1 MRTAINLVAV
11 ITVTLLTLTGC
22 AARESSQESLQV
34 RDLLPAWNDTA
45 AVSRITDFVRRV
57 TTPGTA
63 DFVPEPDRVA
73 VFDNDGTLWP
83 EDPVPVQLAYA
94 IDEANRLA
102 AADPAVAIDP
112 MVKAAQRGDAATL
125 LAGEGQNGLMRVLAL
140 SHVGMTT
147 DEFADR
153 VSSWLTTARHP
164 RFGRPYDQLT
174 YEPQQQLLKY
184 LRGNGFDTYIV
195 SGGGADFLRVFSDRV
210 YGIPPE
216 RVVGST
222 ATVRFE
228 MRAGKPVLVKTA
240 DYVFVNDKDGKPA
253 GIHNFIARRPILAVG
268 NSDGDQAM
276 LEYTTIGNP
285 RPSLGVLIHHTDADR
300 EFAYDAHPSSSGQ
313 LVTARQEA
321 GTAGWTV
328 VDMKADWNTVFSP
341 RP

>member
-1 MRTAINLVAV
+1 MRTVINLVAV
-11 ITVTLLTLTGC
+11 ITLMLLTPTGC
-22 AARESSQESLQV
+22 AARESTQESSQAL
-34 RDLLPAWNDTA
+34 DPLPAWNDTSA
-45 AVSRITDFVRRV
+45 AAHITDFVRRV
-57 TTPGTA
+57 STPGSA
-63 DFVPEPDRVA
+63 DFVPESDRVA

-83 EDPVPVQLAYA
+83 EAPVPVQLAYA
-94 IDEANRLA
+94 LDEAKRLA

-112 MVKAAQRGDAATL
+112 MVRAALHGDAAAL
-125 LAGEGQNGLMRVLAL
+125 LAGDGQNGLMRILGL

-147 DEFADR
+147 DEFSDR
-153 VSSWLTTARHP
+153 VSAWLATARHP

-184 LRGNGFDTYIV
+184 LRANGFRTYIV
-195 SGGGADFLRVFSDRV
+195 SGGGADFMRVFSDRV

-216 RVVGST
+216 QVVGST

-228 MRAGKPVLVKTA
+228 MRDGKPVLVKTA

-253 GIHNFIARRPILAVG
+253 GIHEFIARRPILAVG

-300 EFAYDAHPSSSGQ
+300 EYAYDAHPSSSGK
-313 LVTARQEA
+313 LVTALQES
-321 GTAGWTV
+321 GTAGGTV
-328 VDMKADWNTVFSP
+328 VDMRADWNTVFTPQS
-341 RP
+341 